1 MRALRAAAIGSV
13 ILPLLASASL
23 AGESVRWK
31 TVIGIIQAGN
41 VVAGVP
47 GGGQPWATLGGDAR
61 VDLER
66 GRISFDVK
74 GLVLAGGNAIGT
86 PGAVTQV
93 KGTLVCGASSVT
105 PALVDTPLVA
115 LSPQGD
121 AEFDGTEAPLPA
133 QCATNDLAFLVRIA
147 AGRWIAN
154 GSVRS
159 TRGE

>member
-1 MRALRAAAIGSV
+1 MRALHAAAVGAA
-13 ILPLLASASL
+13 ILPLLASAAV
-23 AGESVRWK
+23 AGDSVRWK
-31 TVIGIIQAGN
+31 TVIGIMQAGN

-47 GGGQPWATLGGDAR
+47 GGGQPWSTLGGDAR

-74 GLVLAGGNAIGT
+74 GLVLAGGNTIGT

-93 KGTLVCGASSVT
+93 KGTLVCGAGSAT

-121 AEFDGTEAPLPA
+121 AEFDGAEAPLPA
-133 QCATNDLAFLVRIA
+133 ACANKDLAFLVRIA

-154 GSVRS
+154 GAVRS
-159 TRGE
+159 P